1 MSPPHSPP
9 SSLTVLFVTPEC
21 APLVKTG
28 GLGDVS
34 GALPPALAACGVDV
48 RVLLPAYTAVLER
61 TPGAREIAK
70 LELLGHAVRL
80 LEARLTDTVPLILV
94 DCPGLYARGGS
105 PYQADDGEDWEDNAI
120 RFGVLS
126 KAAAILGGAKSPLAW
141 RPDVVHCHDWPAA
154 LAPLYLREE
163 PAPRAA
169 SVTTIHNLAFQG
181 LFPYHR
187 LEGLALPE
195 DARGTGGLEFHG
207 RASFLKAGIV
217 YADAVTTVSPTYA
230 REIQTPELGFGL
242 EGVLEPRSASLHG
255 VLNGIDTALWNPQSD
270 PNLASRYGILT
281 LERKLAN
288 KRLLKKR
295 FHLGGPDDVP
305 LLGVVSRI
313 THQKGMDVLAEAIP
327 ELVALP
333 AQVAIVGT
341 GDKDMVNQLQIA
353 QARRRDSVSV
363 FVGFDEPLA
372 HLMEAGADIFLMPSR
387 FEPCGMNQMYSQR
400 YGTPPV
406 VNATGGLIDTVV
418 DAGSESPDATGFL
431 IPEPTV
437 ASLVVG
443 VRRAIAA
450 YRDPVRWRRMQ
461 VQGMTRDFGWGPAA
475 RAYIRIFEGL
485 RPTS

>member
-1 MSPPHSPP
+1 M
-9 SSLTVLFVTPEC
+9 V
-21 APLVKTG
+21 
-28 GLGDVS
+28 
-34 GALPPALAACGVDV
+34 
-48 RVLLPAYTAVLER
+48 
-61 TPGAREIAK
+61 
-70 LELLGHAVRL
+70 
-80 LEARLTDTVPLILV
+80 
-94 DCPGLYARGGS
+94 
-105 PYQADDGEDWEDNAI
+105 
-120 RFGVLS
+120 
-126 KAAAILGGAKSPLAW
+126 
-141 RPDVVHCHDWPAA
+141 
-154 LAPLYLREE
+154 
-163 PAPRAA
+163 
-169 SVTTIHNLAFQG
+169 
-181 LFPYHR
+181 
-187 LEGLALPE
+187 
-195 DARGTGGLEFHG
+195 
-207 RASFLKAGIV
+207 
-217 YADAVTTVSPTYA
+217 
-230 REIQTPELGFGL
+230 
-242 EGVLEPRSASLHG
+242 G
-255 VLNGIDTALWNPQSD
+255 VLNGIDTALWNPQAD
-270 PNLASRYGILT
+270 PHLASPYGILT
-281 LERKLAN
+281 LDRKIAN

-341 GDKDMVNQLQIA
+341 GDKDMVNQLKIA
-353 QARRRDSVSV
+353 EANRRESVSV

-372 HLMEAGADIFLMPSR
+372 HLVEAGADIFLMPSR

-406 VNATGGLIDTVV
+406 VNATGGLVDTVV
-418 DAGSESPDATGFL
+418 DAGTESPDATGFL

-475 RAYIRIFEGL
+475 RSYLRIFEGL

>member
-1 MSPPHSPP
+1 LSPPHSPP

-34 GALPPALAACGVDV
+34 GALPTALAAAGVDV
-48 RVLLPAYTAVLER
+48 RVLLPAYTSVLER

-70 LELLGHAVRL
+70 LDVLGHPVRL
-80 LEARLTDTVPLILV
+80 LETRLADGVPLILV
-94 DCPGLYARGGS
+94 DSPALYARGGS
-105 PYQADDGEDWEDNAI
+105 PYQADDGEDWEDNAM

-126 KAAAILGGAKSPLAW
+126 KIAAILGGAASPIAW
-141 RPDVVHCHDWPAA
+141 RPDIVHCHDWPAA
-154 LAPLYLREE
+154 LAPLYLRQQ

-169 SVTTIHNLAFQG
+169 SVITIHNLAFQG
-181 LFPYHR
+181 LFPYHQ
-187 LEGLALPE
+187 LGGLDLPE
-195 DARGTGGLEFHG
+195 DARGTEGLEFHG
-207 RASFLKAGIV
+207 RASFLKAAIV

-242 EGVLEPRSASLHG
+242 EGVLKERSASLHG
-255 VLNGIDTALWNPQSD
+255 VLNGIDTALWNPQTD
-270 PNLASRYGILT
+270 PHLASPYGILT
-281 LERKLAN
+281 LDRKLAN

-313 THQKGMDVLAEAIP
+313 THQKGMDVLAEAMP

-341 GDKDMVNQLQIA
+341 GDKDMVNQLKA
-353 QARRRDSVSV
+353 AEASRRGAVSV

-372 HLMEAGADIFLMPSR
+372 HLIEAGADIFLMPSR

-406 VNATGGLIDTVV
+406 VNATGGLVDTVV
-418 DAGSESPDATGFL
+418 DAGTEAPDATGFL
-431 IPEPTV
+431 IPEPSVT
-437 ASLVVG
+437 SLVVG

-461 VQGMTRDFGWGPAA
+461 VQGMTRDFGWGAAA
-475 RAYIRIFEGL
+475 RAYIRIFDAL